1 MTTSAMKLMLRP
13 GSGGLVMLSLSG
25 TLQDVSIQHC
35 RSLLGLTSLWA
46 QREPLLVAVSADESG
61 SWAWA
66 EAWTGALAD
75 VTGGY
80 ELRFAERRS
89 ARAHR

>member
-1 MTTSAMKLMLRP
+1 MTTSATKLALRP
-13 GSGGLVMLSLSG
+13 GHGGLVLMSLTARLQALSA
-25 TLQDVSIQHC
+25 QHR
-35 RSLLGLTSLWA
+35 RSLMGLTSLSA
-46 QREPLLVAVSADESG
+46 QPELLRVAASADESG

-66 EAWTGALAD
+66 ESWTEALAD

-89 ARAHR
+89 ARGHR

>member
-13 GSGGLVMLSLSG
+13 GNGGLVMLSLTG
-25 TLQDVSIQHC
+25 TLRDVSTQQR

-46 QREPLLVAVSADESG
+46 QPEPLLVAVSADESG

-66 EAWTGALAD
+66 EAWTEALAD
-75 VTGGY
+75 MTGGY
-80 ELRFAERRS
+80 ELRFVERRS
-89 ARAHR
+89 ARGHR